1 MTTSTQSTS
10 LFPNAQAD
18 VEAPARKS
26 DVVAAERQAFISK
39 HKTIL
44 IVWLAVAISPTI
56 VGLVMG
62 ITGDPTNAIMLIIGG
77 LMSAVL
83 LIAVPAL
90 VMYLVIAHRA
100 RRAYWRLYAEARGL
114 QLAENSGVAASVP
127 LLSRGDERKYPFLV
141 SGAIGPTHSTFGLY
155 TYTEISESTDS
166 DGNSTEQRKDYNFT
180 LAVFELPAA
189 VAQRYSGVYVRPRS
203 AKLGFGGLQDKLG
216 HDREVR
222 LESSEFQKKREL
234 RVWDEQDDV
243 AVYELFSTTF
253 IDGLNTDLDVYWE
266 QVGPQLVVFRRK
278 HIEVAVELDDLIADG
293 LRVYQRYCEEYQ

>member
-1 MTTSTQSTS
+1 MTTATQPVS

-18 VEAPARKS
+18 VASPARKS
-26 DVVAAERQAFISK
+26 DVVAAERQAFATK

-44 IVWLAVAISPTI
+44 LAWLGVSIVLTI
-56 VGLVMG
+56 VGLVM
-62 ITGDPTNAIMLIIGG
+62 NIIGG
-77 LMSAVL
+77 LVSAVL

-90 VMYLVIAHRA
+90 IMYLVIAHRA
-100 RRAYWRLYAEARGL
+100 RRAYWRLYAQARGL
-114 QLAENSGVAASVP
+114 HLAEDSGIANSVP

-141 SGAIGPTHSTFGLY
+141 SGAVGPTHATFGLY
-155 TYTEISESTDS
+155 TYTEISHTTDS
-166 DGNSTEQRKDYNFT
+166 DGNTTESRTDYDFT
-180 LAVFELPAA
+180 LAAFELPAA
-189 VAQRYSGVYVRPRS
+189 VAQRYRGVYVRPRS
-203 AKLGFGGLQDKLG
+203 VKLGFGGLQDKFG

-243 AVYELFSTTF
+243 ALYELFSTTF

-266 QVGPQLVVFRRK
+266 QVGQQLVVFRKK
-278 HIEVAVELDDLIADG
+278 HIEVAAELDDLVADG